1 MERRRS
7 PRFRA
12 KVWLALSIVGDNNIS
27 QIHAFSQDLSE
38 RGVCVCMNGA
48 PIGAWSIPLEIQL
61 PNSPNAILLTGDV
74 RYRTDQYV
82 GIEFVWQSEGQRKL
96 IRSYCRWQPPKKGV
110 RRDQNAV
117 RNWKSWVREQFL
129 NLWLV
134 RRDHDSLSS
143 LAGHCARS

>member
-12 KVWLALSIVGDNNIS
+12 RVRLALSIVGDNNIS

-38 RGVCVCMNGA
+38 RGVCVCTNGA

-61 PNSPNAILLTGDV
+61 PNSPNSILLTGDV
-74 RYRTDQYV
+74 RYRTDHYV
-82 GIEFVWQSEGQRKL
+82 GIEFVWQSEGQRTL

-110 RRDQNAV
+110 RRDQTAL

-134 RRDHDSLSS
+134 RADLDFQFLLTSHSE
-143 LAGHCARS
+143 RS